1 MMVGQTEERALHKPL
16 MSFSSENVRE
26 RSENDLG
33 DLGDYKYKL
42 EKNTKMPQK
51 GRFSALCIFIHQYTL
66 AQKYAKKRVFFPSR
80 SAPLQKVFS
89 IQDDTL

>member
-33 DLGDYKYKL
+33 DYKYKL
-42 EKNTKMPQK
+42 EKNTKIPQK

-66 AQKYAKKRVFFPSR
+66 AQKYA
-80 SAPLQKVFS
+80 
-89 IQDDTL
+89 